1 MPGRQFCP
9 GIESDDM
16 ENVDDA
22 KIRLAAFRWLRDR
35 GAMNGGIYA
44 RAELAEGFSF
54 EGKQVRFIGPQG
66 IFKPACLSLPLSIT
80 TVAGGPYDDSFGPDG
95 LLKYAYRG
103 TNPDHPDNKG
113 LRGAMQSR
121 VPLIYFHAIRPGRY
135 QAVWPIII
143 IQDEPSSLRVT
154 AAVDPAYAMLQ
165 PDARFDSIEESPLDI
180 RRYLTVQ
187 ARKRLH
193 QDAFRELVVHAY
205 DCRCAICRLQHPEL
219 LDAAHIIPDGEE
231 TGLPVI
237 QNGLSLCK
245 IHHAAYDRN
254 ILGVSPDYTVKIRGD
269 ILEEHDGPMLLH
281 GLQELEGSSIVL
293 PSDARNW
300 PDKERLALRF
310 EGFMSAS

>member
-1 MPGRQFCP
+1 MQNDETG
-9 GIESDDM
+9 
-16 ENVDDA
+16 
-22 KIRLAAFRWLRDR
+22 IRLAAFGWLSDR
-35 GAMNGGIYA
+35 GEKNGGIYT
-44 RAELAEGFSF
+44 RAELAEGFIL
-54 EGKQVRFIGPQG
+54 EGKQIRFLGPQG

-80 TVAGGPYDDSFGPDG
+80 TVAGGPYDDNFGVDG
-95 LLKYAYRG
+95 LLSYAYRG
-103 TNPDHPDNKG
+103 TNPDHPDNRG
-113 LRGAMQSR
+113 LREAMHKR
-121 VPLIYFHAIRPGRY
+121 VPLVYFHAISPGRY

-143 IQDEPSSLRVT
+143 IQDEPSRLRVT
-154 AAVDPAYAMLQ
+154 AAVDPAYAAVR
-165 PDARFDSIEESPLDI
+165 PDAHFDSIEETPLDI

-219 LDAAHIIPDGEE
+219 LDAAHIIADGEE
-231 TGLPVI
+231 MGLPVI

-254 ILGVSPDYTVKIRGD
+254 ILGVSPDYTVKIRDD
-269 ILEEHDGPMLLH
+269 ILQEHDGPMLRH
-281 GLQELEGSSIVL
+281 GLQELEGSSLIL
-293 PSDARNW
+293 PSDIKNW